1 MPTFLPITIVR
12 AETSSPSWRPDLP
25 KPLILVSKM
34 KNPVATMANYF
45 KQYQKGTIKNS
56 QGKINN
62 LAKEDLW

>member
-1 MPTFLPITIVR
+1 MLKTQ
-12 AETSSPSWRPDLP
+12 ASSPPWRQDLP
-25 KPLILVSKM
+25 KPLIPVSKM